1 LGQKRNDD
9 GNMMI
14 RIMMIMMIT
23 IAIVIARTTTT
34 TTTTR
39 LVLVAN
45 AMEQSPTTVII
56 APKQH
61 KMRPPGVTTPTTTTV
76 DCHAVPI
83 HMDPTVT
90 TSRPSS
96 NPPPVRRR
104 DETTTTEG
112 GAQQGHYH
120 INAERGR
127 RVRKTAT
134 TGFTR
139 RPITEMV
146 AAVNYNQYQLPALIV
161 RTKLLRGGTTAT
173 STTATSATTA
183 DGTTTNF
190 GGSGSRRW
198 FGRVMFWSLGPAIVI
213 MPFWMLL
220 GRTLM
225 GGPGGWMTLLLM
237 KYVCPVMFFYHIVL
251 WYVLFGVI
259 VDRRTATTIRDFG
272 VSDRFGFVLLGYY
285 ATAFCQQVFMSDWGD
300 EELIMPSVAEAFL
313 GINAK
318 WCDHIHALL
327 FLSLPLWMFLM
338 LIMACYDRDEE
349 PTGVSVPSSVH
360 SA

>member
-1 LGQKRNDD
+1 MRRN
-9 GNMMI
+9 MI
-14 RIMMIMMIT
+14 RIT
-23 IAIVIARTTTT
+23 IAIIMIAWTI
-34 TTTTR
+34 TTTR
-39 LVLVAN
+39 LVLVVAN
-45 AMEQSPTTVII
+45 AMEQSPSTTGIN
-56 APKQH
+56 APNQH
-61 KMRPPGVTTPTTTTV
+61 KMRQLGVGPTTTV
-76 DCHAVPI
+76 DCHAFAPI
-83 HMDPTVT
+83 IIDPTT
-90 TSRPSS
+90 
-96 NPPPVRRR
+96 NPPPVRR
-104 DETTTTEG
+104 DEKTTSG
-112 GAQQGHYH
+112 GRAQGRLNTHN
-120 INAERGR
+120 INAERRCGR
-127 RVRKTAT
+127 KNTTT
-134 TGFTR
+134 TGLFAKR
-139 RPITEMV
+139 RPIIAGMV
-146 AAVNYNQYQLPALIV
+146 AAVNQYQLPAIV
-161 RTKLLRGGTTAT
+161 LTTLRGGTSAT
-173 STTATSATTA
+173 TTATTTLAKKRRTAITTA
-183 DGTTTNF
+183 QNGTITTDDGRDS
-190 GGSGSRRW
+190 SGSSRSRHW